1 MNSYYD
7 DIDRYESYE
16 EQFNPL
22 RVDRQARRKG
32 RPNTHYKPKKSETQV
47 IEEAAQ
53 TIGLEGGF
61 ETSYKPSKHEALWLM
76 QSLREFYQQELI
88 SDVEALIKG
97 GKEANVYRC
106 AAHPATGE
114 TWLAVKV
121 YRPRMFR
128 NLRNDHR
135 YRQGRTML
143 TPNGRP
149 VRARDERARRAVA
162 NKTSF
167 GQQVSHTSWL
177 MHEYTT
183 LELLYEAG
191 GAVPRPLAAADNA
204 ILMGYVGG
212 AGGAAPALN
221 EISLGAEEAKPLFE
235 TVMQN
240 IALMLAYGRVH
251 GDLSAYNIL
260 YWDGD
265 VTLID
270 FPQVVNS
277 KVGRGTRHALDSAPN
292 PDAYDILA
300 RDVTRVCDY
309 FNRQGARVDAQ
320 RLIDNLWSR
329 FVSDSSEQRLAD
341 ASRWQMED

>member
-1 MNSYYD
+1 MNSTYD

-22 RVDRQARRKG
+22 RCDRKERRKK
-32 RPNTHYKPKKSETQV
+32 RPLKQPKDRKAHEELIS
-47 IEEAAQ
+47 EAAE

-61 ETSYKPSKHEALWLM
+61 NPTYTPAQHEALWLM
-76 QSLREFYQQELI
+76 ESLAEFYQQELI
-88 SDVEALIKG
+88 SDVEALVKG

-135 YRQGRTML
+135 YRLGRTML
-143 TPNGRP
+143 TPDGRP
-149 VRARDERARRAVA
+149 VKARDERVKRAIEGKSAFGKQVA
-162 NKTSF
+162 
-167 GQQVSHTSWL
+167 HTSWL
-177 MHEYTT
+177 MHEFTT

-191 GAVPRPLAAADNA
+191 AAVPRPIAAGDNA
-204 ILMGYVGG
+204 ILMGYVGDG
-212 AGGAAPALN
+212 NLAAPALN
-221 EISLGAEEAKPLFE
+221 EVNLPQEDVRPLLQK
-235 TVMQN
+235 VIQN
-240 IALMLAYGRVH
+240 ISLMLAYGRVH

-260 YWDGD
+260 YWEGE

-277 KVGRGTRHALDSAPN
+277 KVDGYTRHPFGSAVN
-292 PDAYDILA
+292 PDAYDILQ
-300 RDVTRVCDY
+300 RDVVRVCDY
-309 FNRQGARVDAQ
+309 FKSQGARVDGQ
-320 RLIDNLWSR
+320 RLADELWR
-329 FVSDSSEQRLAD
+329 RYVHDDPEARLAD
-341 ASRWQMED
+341 ASRWEVE